1 MSTLTD
7 KETKRIAELDDADRQ
22 RETGEHLQRIK
33 LAVFSGTLDKETVE
47 DALAHLVALTAP
59 KPEPKVE
66 PAAPYQPP
74 YQPPHQ
80 SATINPQ

>member
-1 MSTLTD
+1 MSDLTD
-7 KETKRIAELDDADRQ
+7 KETKRIAELGAADRQ

-33 LAVFSGTLDKETVE
+33 IAVFAGTLDGATVE

-66 PAAPYQPP
+66 PASPAFNPNPFTPAPPAAA
-74 YQPPHQ
+74 H
-80 SATINPQ
+80 